1 MLYRVVITFL
11 PRRMLCTV
19 LLLVTVTGCGGGGAG
34 SGVISLAPNVTE
46 TIYAVGKGSQLIG
59 VSDYDDYPSRV
70 QRLPQ
75 LGGYIDPDLE
85 QIALLRPALIFVPGR
100 HEKVTAF
107 GEQHGITVMNI
118 HMDSLATIDFGI
130 ATVGRTLD
138 AVDEATALRSKIT
151 AELEAIREAVAPFE
165 RPKVLIVLG
174 RERGSL
180 RNLQTVGGTSFISE
194 LVEIA
199 GGDNIYGDED
209 KAYIEASKETIL
221 VQAPDVII
229 EIHAGRSYT
238 KKQTEALFSDWLY
251 LDGVPA
257 WKSGRIYLFTDSH
270 MLRPGPRITDVAR
283 QIARKLHFSADLS
296 G

>member
-1 MLYRVVITFL
+1 MLNRCVNVLPPIRVL
-11 PRRMLCTV
+11 SA
-19 LLLVTVTGCGGGGAG
+19 LLLLLAVAGCGGGGAG
-34 SGVISLAPNVTE
+34 KGVISLAPNVTE
-46 TIYAVGKGSQLIG
+46 TIFAVGKGSEVIG
-59 VSDYDDYPSRV
+59 VSDYDDYPARV
-70 QRLPQ
+70 QRLPE

-107 GEQHGITVMNI
+107 GEQHGITIENI
-118 HMDSLATIDFGI
+118 HMDSLATIDAGI
-130 ATVGRTLD
+130 ETVGRTLG
-138 AVDEATALRSKIT
+138 AVPEATALRAQIVS
-151 AELEAIREAVAPFE
+151 ELEAIRTAVEPFE

-209 KAYIEASKETIL
+209 KPYIEASKETIL
-221 VQAPDVII
+221 VEAPDVII

-238 KKQTEALFSDWLY
+238 KKQTEALFSDWLA
-251 LDGVPA
+251 LDAVPA

-270 MLRPGPRITDVAR
+270 MLRPGPRVPDVAR
-283 QIARKLHFSADLS
+283 QIAKKLHFAADL
-296 G
+296 GG

>member
-1 MLYRVVITFL
+1 MLNRL
-11 PRRMLCTV
+11 LNTV
-19 LLLVTVTGCGGGGAG
+19 PFRPASCALILMAVLSGCGDGGAG
-34 SGVISLAPNVTE
+34 KGVISLAPNVTE
-46 TIYAVGKGSQLIG
+46 TIFAIGEGSQVIG
-59 VSDYDDYPSRV
+59 VSDYDDYPPRV
-70 QRLPQ
+70 ERLPQ

-100 HEKVTAF
+100 HEKVTSF
-107 GEQHGITVMNI
+107 GEQHGITVANV
-118 HMDSLATIDFGI
+118 HMDSLATIDAGI
-130 ATVGRTLD
+130 ETVGRTLG
-138 AVDEATALRSKIT
+138 AVEEATALRARMV
-151 AELEAIREAVAPFE
+151 AELDTIRQAVESFE

-209 KAYIEASKETIL
+209 KPYIEASKETIL
-221 VQAPDVII
+221 VEAPDVII

-238 KKQTEALFSDWLY
+238 KKQTDALFSDWLA

-270 MLRPGPRITDVAR
+270 MLRPGPRIPDVAR
-283 QIARKLHFSADLS
+283 QIAKKLHFAADLS
-296 G
+296 E